1 MGMGSSVMVTAS
13 LVTNA
18 ETNVS
23 DQFLIVLKGLKN
35 PAMVSAITSTRIKS
49 HWFIVMDIV

>member
-23 DQFLIVLKGLKN
+23 DLFPSILKGLKN
-35 PAMVSAITSTRIKS
+35 PAMISAITLFRIKS
-49 HWFIVMDIV
+49 YWFIVMDIV

>member
-1 MGMGSSVMVTAS
+1 MGSSVMVTAS

-23 DQFLIVLKGLKN
+23 DQFLMVLKGLKN
-35 PAMVSAITSTRIKS
+35 PAMVSAITSIRIKS